1 MEVKITTGDKQ
12 LVADCYF
19 TALQKCQK
27 VGSSVIRTPP
37 CRLLETAQCLTA
49 SKLIHG
55 SPLGYLL
62 LPGWYLTA
70 WLLCLLSGIWQCL
83 AFFRLP
89 GCCLV
94 VPVSW
99 GSFNMSSCCLTDIA
113 KKPVVSQC
121 ASCLAGGTNSHGVM
135 F

>member
-1 MEVKITTGDKQ
+1 MEVKITGVKQ
-12 LVADCYF
+12 LVADYYF
-19 TALQKCQK
+19 TAFLKCQE
-27 VGSSVIRTPP
+27 VGSSVIRIPP

-70 WLLCLLSGIWQCL
+70 WQTALLLIWHLAVSGIFL
-83 AFFRLP
+83 
-89 GCCLV
+89 GCCLFL
-94 VPVSW
+94 PVSW
-99 GSFNMSSCCLTDIA
+99 GSFNMSPCCLTDIV

-121 ASCLAGGTNSHGVM
+121 ASCLAGGTSRHGVM